1 MKEITLKKVTHAELD
16 VLQSELLAYSQQQAL
31 GLGYWSTE
39 EFLNALT
46 AIDIS
51 TRLWFLLRKK
61 LEMEGTYFSVKLKIS
76 DAVILFRCCTWQ
88 RSARTEY
95 QKLITG
101 KFQRF
106 IDQKLI
112 SIPHTLE

>member
-1 MKEITLKKVTHAELD
+1 MKEITLKKLTHAELE
-16 VLQSELLAYSQQQAL
+16 VLQSELHLYSLQQQL
-31 GLGYWSTE
+31 GLKFWTTE

-46 AIDIS
+46 AVDIAM
-51 TRLWFLLRKK
+51 RLWLLLRKK
-61 LEMEGTYFSVKLKIS
+61 LESDTTYFSVKLKIS

-88 RSARTEY
+88 RSERTEY

-101 KFQRF
+101 KYQRF

-112 SIPHTLE
+112 SITPTQQ